1 MVFDLTGDDER
12 ANKTKK
18 VVVRNKSANIFESIV
33 LDVPIPIDHLYAPV
47 LTIYCYD
54 HVLGFVRRLV
64 GISQLPLKTFV
75 SKLLTK

>member
-1 MVFDLTGDDER
+1 MGLRDLVPSIDFIPLKKVEMVFDLTGDDER

-33 LDVPIPIDHLYAPV
+33 LDVPIPINHLYAPV

-54 HVLGFVRRLV
+54 HVLGFVR
-64 GISQLPLKTFV
+64 
-75 SKLLTK
+75 